1 MGEVLIFY
9 ILGYTG
15 NLQHFNVKYVLV
27 VEYCRKYEKNQFTMA
42 ESIQFNFEV
51 NKMNNLEMRKGIRN
65 IEGGKNSDS

>member
-1 MGEVLIFY
+1 
-9 ILGYTG
+9 
-15 NLQHFNVKYVLV
+15 
-27 VEYCRKYEKNQFTMA
+27 MA

>member
-27 VEYCRKYEKNQFTMA
+27 RYNIVENMKKKSDYYGRIHT
-42 ESIQFNFEV
+42 IQ
-51 NKMNNLEMRKGIRN
+51 L
-65 IEGGKNSDS
+65 